1 MPDTDLKRRQE
12 AGARFEQKMLDFLLQ
27 YNPTHDLKVIDVIAI
42 ASAARLLAF
51 EEFSEGR

>member
-42 ASAARLLAF
+42 ASAARRLAF